1 MVNMSSKP
9 HGVLG
14 TRNPI
19 LTNDLLSRLYAL
31 NLDYLD
37 LIIAERSG
45 SSANGL
51 SCLPERVMEALANCS
66 AESRQALASTAFSL
80 YSLGFEDQ
88 HFWRSAVHIGQ
99 QPIDAR
105 YGMLSTMVMQS
116 AFCEIALLHAWHVA
130 VTQPFAARVVYG
142 MSTPII
148 NRMCLM
154 QLWQLKRIAAD
165 YPGLLMP
172 RWSSNPCFWPDMINF
187 ASAGDWRRLETVQQL
202 GHQLI
207 AVELQESAAPESAA
221 RQRQRHL
228 MQQRLRRAAPPKR
241 P

>member
-1 MVNMSSKP
+1 MSSKSN
-9 HGVLG
+9 GLADM
-14 TRNPI
+14 RRPI
-19 LTNDLLSRLYAL
+19 LTNDLLGRLYAL
-31 NLDYLD
+31 NLDYLE
-37 LIIAERSG
+37 LIIAERAG
-45 SSANGL
+45 SSAAGL
-51 SCLPERVMEALANCS
+51 SHLPERVMDALAKCS
-66 AESRQALASTAFSL
+66 AESRQAIASTAFSL

-99 QPIDAR
+99 QSIDAR
-105 YGMLSTMVMQS
+105 YGVLSTLVMQS

-148 NRMCLM
+148 NRMCLI
-154 QLWQLKRIAAD
+154 QLWQLKRVATD

-172 RWSSNPCFWPDMINF
+172 RWASNPCFWPDMIKF
-187 ASAGDWRRLETVQQL
+187 ASAGDWRRLETVQRL

-221 RQRQRHL
+221 RQRQRNL
-228 MQQRLRRAAPPKR
+228 MQQRLQRAKS
-241 P
+241 